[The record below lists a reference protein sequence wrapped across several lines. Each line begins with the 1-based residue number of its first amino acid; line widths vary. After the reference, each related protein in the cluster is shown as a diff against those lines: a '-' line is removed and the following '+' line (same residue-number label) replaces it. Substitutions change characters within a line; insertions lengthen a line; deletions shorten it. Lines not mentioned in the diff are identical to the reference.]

1 MKTDSL
7 VHRLGP
13 EVHIQDLPDR
23 FTYPFRYTP
32 APSVREAAAM
42 VIRHISETE
51 GLDGIFSEG
60 KMLGVLVVLDSCGEA
75 GFLAG
80 FSGLAG
86 GRSTIPYFVPPI
98 LDLTDPHGHFKAEE
112 EAISLLNEEI
122 RQEECSP
129 QLKAAEARME
139 SVRRQNEQEIS
150 AWKSRM
156 AASKAR
162 RAAARESGPSADILH
177 AMEKESQYEKA
188 QLRRITAECG
198 IRLKEAGEEY
208 SRLESRIKALKQ
220 LRQQKSEALQLWI
233 SGNMTVE
240 NALGERKSVLQ
251 IFSDRGLTPPG
262 GTGECAA
269 PKLLHYAYRHGL
281 EPVAMGEFWYGGAE
295 SREKAGK
302 SGEVRTHG
310 RFYPSCTGKC
320 GPLLGFMLQGLDVED
335 NPLDTAAPE
344 AGCQESGRT
353 GLPEAGILYED
364 SDIIVMEKPSGM
376 LSVPGKTGGMSLQ
389 EIIEEE
395 KGSRVYA
402 VHRLDMDT
410 SGIIVYAKNPEA
422 HREMQRQFEKGE
434 VRKEYIAII
443 DTGKPSCGTPGHG
456 KGLEAGS
463 KGTIS
468 LPIAP
473 DYHDRPRRKVDF
485 THGKEA
491 VTQYSITASGDGWAE
506 VLFRPLTGRTHQLRV
521 HAAHPLGL
529 GAPIKGDCL
538 YGSAHTADRLCLHAS
553 RIKFRHPVTGCPIE
567 LTSSPAF

>member
-32 APSVREAAAM
+32 APSVREAAAR

-60 KMLGVLVVLDSCGEA
+60 KMLGVLVVLDSRGEA

-112 EAISLLNEEI
+112 KAISLLNEEI

-129 QLKAAEARME
+129 QFKAAEARME

-281 EPVAMGEFWYGGAE
+281 E
-295 SREKAGK
+295 
-302 SGEVRTHG
+302 
-310 RFYPSCTGKC
+310 
-320 GPLLGFMLQGLDVED
+320 QGLDVED
-335 NPLDTAAPE
+335 NPLDAAAPE

-389 EIIEEE
+389 EIIEKE

-567 LTSSPAF
+567 FKSRPVF